1 MDLQDE
7 CVRSRRMLDERQY
20 EAGKLS
26 DEGVKG
32 GEQNLD
38 LRDRAAGLERDIDML
53 KGQRA
58 DLWREI
64 SRLKDA
70 NDGKMKE
77 QGDNGERIK
86 GLDYD
91 LSRS

>member
-1 MDLQDE
+1 
-7 CVRSRRMLDERQY
+7 
-20 EAGKLS
+20 
-26 DEGVKG
+26 
-32 GEQNLD
+32 
-38 LRDRAAGLERDIDML
+38 ML